1 MHVENIYNNRS
12 QNNEIRKIF
21 LQNTAFDIMTT
32 RKGAVYILCLYI
44 NSIWYTLKVLIR
56 SFLVHWPILIH
67 FAKKCVCDDFED

>member
-21 LQNTAFDIMTT
+21 LQNTALDIVNDT
-32 RKGAVYILCLYI
+32 ICLYI